1 MAFKIASSPHMN
13 RPLQTSTVM
22 QRVLLCALPG
32 VAVQIA
38 FFGWGTLFQVLLAML
53 TALISEA
60 LVMVLRK
67 RPVAS
72 ALSDN
77 SALLTAILIGIALP
91 PLAPWWLTVIG
102 TAFAIIIVK
111 QLYGGLGN
119 NLFNPA
125 MAAYVVL
132 LIAFPVQMTSWVAPV
147 SIASSSPQLLE
158 SAQIILSGSQ
168 ISVAET
174 FQQGIDGFTMATPL
188 DTLRTGLSQG
198 HPISDILQK
207 PAFNGAVG
215 AGWFW
220 VNLAYLLGGL
230 LLLKMGLIRWHISA
244 GVLGA
249 LSVCAAIGWMWQPE
263 THVSPLMHLFSGATM
278 LAAFFIATDPVTAA
292 TSNKGRLIFGALI
305 GTLVYLIRSYGG
317 YPDAFAFAVLLANLT
332 APLLDYYIKPRTYGH
347 GRASS

>member
-1 MAFKIASSPHMN
+1 MALNIASSPHMSK
-13 RPLQTSTVM
+13 PLRTSTVM

-32 VAVQIA
+32 LAVQIA

-53 TALISEA
+53 TALISESA
-60 LVMVLRK
+60 IMKLRA

-77 SALLTAILIGIALP
+77 SALLTALLIGVAVP

-132 LIAFPVQMTSWVAPV
+132 LIAFPVQMTSWVAPI
-147 SIASSSPQLLE
+147 SIAEHSPQLLE
-158 SAQIILSGSQ
+158 SLRIILAGTQ
-168 ISVAET
+168 ISVADT

-188 DTLRTGLSQG
+188 DTLRTDLSQG
-198 HPISDILQK
+198 HVISDILQK
-207 PAFNGAVG
+207 SAFNGVVG

-220 VNLAYLLGGL
+220 VNLAYLFGGL
-230 LLLKMGLIRWHISA
+230 LMLKMRLIRWHISA

-249 LSVCAAIGWMWQPE
+249 LSICAAIGWMWEPA

-278 LAAFFIATDPVTAA
+278 LGAFFIATDPVTAA
-292 TSNKGRLIFGALI
+292 TSNKGRVIFGAII
-305 GTLVYLIRSYGG
+305 GLLVYLIRSYGG